1 MGPEGEVSG
10 DSEQEWRTEGQRKGS
25 VAGRKCDR
33 GWPMLPYL
41 DQYPVLGWTNTHPVI
56 VIVS

>member
-1 MGPEGEVSG
+1 MGLEGEVSG
-10 DSEQEWRTEGQRKGS
+10 DSEQEWRVEGQRKGS

-41 DQYPVLGWTNTHPVI
+41 DQYPVLGWI
-56 VIVS
+56 